1 MIIQLLFTNPIAFLL
16 VAGALIMAITVHEF
30 AHAWM
35 ANRLGDPTPRL
46 QGRLTLN
53 PLSHLD
59 PVGTLLMFVFG
70 FGWGRPV
77 QFDPFN
83 LENPRRD
90 TALISF
96 AGPFSNIIIVTTLSL
111 LYRFILAPIYP
122 FSPFLAII
130 PLLIQLNLSLAI
142 FNLIPIHPLDG
153 GKILA
158 GLLPRRNAIEFDELM
173 NRYGILFLFLLVA
186 PIAGGRSLASLI
198 VLPIIQF
205 LMNIYLPQ
213 TLA

>member
-1 MIIQLLFTNPIAFLL
+1 
-16 VAGALIMAITVHEF
+16 MAITVHEF
-30 AHAWM
+30 AHAWA
-35 ANRLGDPTPRL
+35 ANKLGDPTPRL

-59 PVGTLLMFVFG
+59 PIGTLLLFIFG

-90 TALISF
+90 AALISF
-96 AGPFSNIIIVTTLSL
+96 AGPFSNMIIVTVLSL
-111 LYRFILAPIYP
+111 LYRFFLVDAFP

-153 GKILA
+153 GKILV
-158 GLLPRRNAIEFDELM
+158 GLLPRHEAHQYDRFM
-173 NRYGILFLFLLVA
+173 HQYGMILLFILVA
-186 PIAGGRSLASLI
+186 PIMGASLASI
-198 VLPIIQF
+198 IISPIINF
-205 LMNIYLPQ
+205 LLGVYLPQ
-213 TLA
+213 SLV